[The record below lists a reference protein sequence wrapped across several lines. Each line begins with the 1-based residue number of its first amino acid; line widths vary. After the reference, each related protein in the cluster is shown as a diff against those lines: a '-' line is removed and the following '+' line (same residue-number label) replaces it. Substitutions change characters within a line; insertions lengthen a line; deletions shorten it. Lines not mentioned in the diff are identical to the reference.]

1 MKWVLRIALALVL
14 IVIIAVVVAFARI
27 DQLAK
32 AGVETG
38 ATYALGVDTT
48 LNKMDVG
55 VLSGSVE
62 MDALNVSNPSG
73 FTSPHFFRLNDGKV
87 AVSLGTL
94 MEEKVVLPEL
104 KLHGVSMNLERKG
117 NRSNYQVILDNL
129 KRFESSEKAPP
140 KESKEG
146 KKFVIDKVSIKD
158 VDVQVDLLPVG
169 GELTRV
175 PVKIE
180 EIELQNVG
188 SDSADGVMLADLTGI
203 LVEAILKAVVEK
215 SGDLLPADMAR
226 ELRSGLSQLEGLGAT
241 SMQVVGDV
249 TTMVDGQ
256 VKQVGELGQHAAKQL
271 QKSGKELTKQ
281 TDEVSK
287 TLEGTLGGLLDKKK
301 KKED

>member
-1 MKWVLRIALALVL
+1 MKWVLRIVLGLVL

-38 ATYALGVDTT
+38 ATYALGVNTT
-48 LNKMDVG
+48 LDKMDVG
-55 VLSGSVE
+55 VLSGNVE
-62 MDALNVSNPSG
+62 MDALNVNNPSG
-73 FTSPHFFRLNDGKV
+73 FSSPHFFQLNDGKV

-117 NRSNYQVILDNL
+117 NKSNYQVILDNL
-129 KRFESSEKAPP
+129 KRFESGEKAPP

-180 EIELQNVG
+180 EIELQDVG

-203 LVEAILKAVVEK
+203 LIEAILQAVVEK
-215 SGDLLPADMAR
+215 SGDLLPADITA
-226 ELRSGLSQLEGLGAT
+226 ELRSGLSQLEGLGAAGT
-241 SMQVVGDV
+241 LVVGGV
-249 TTMVDGQ
+249 TTMVDGELKKVADRGQ
-256 VKQVGELGQHAAKQL
+256 EAVKELE
-271 QKSGKELTKQ
+271 KSGKELTEQ
-281 TDEVSK
+281 VDEVGQ
-287 TLEGTLGGLLDKKK
+287 TLEGTLGGLFDKKK